1 LLSNLCARE
10 KDIDV
15 MKRSRLSR
23 EESRTLREMGIYH
36 AQAGTRRRAQGVL
49 RLHQGLTL
57 QQVAD
62 EFGVHLNSVE
72 NWWRCWKRDG
82 LAGLYE
88 GRHSGRPPKLTQEH
102 RQALRRLACDEG
114 GTLKRLLCRWHEPGG
129 RPQISRSSLRRH
141 LKQMGFRYKRY
152 RLSLKSKRNERCF
165 EHGREIIASLQ
176 ARAQAGQCELL
187 YFDEAGFS
195 PNPPVQSGWTR
206 VGQTR
211 CAEAGSHHQ
220 RVNVLGALRH
230 DRQLI
235 WHAHQRRTARD
246 DVIAFLDRLARQ
258 PHSVPRIVVFDN
270 AAIHKG
276 GAMEEKRLQWEKEG
290 LYLYYLPAYSPELNR
305 IEILWK
311 QAKYFWRKFLYLT
324 KDSLLNEVRCIME
337 NYGKAFTIN
346 FG

>member
-1 LLSNLCARE
+1 
-10 KDIDV
+10 
-15 MKRSRLSR
+15 MKRSRLSI

-36 AQAGTRRRAQGVL
+36 PHAGTRRRAQGVL

-72 NWWRCWKRDG
+72 NWWKCWKRDG
-82 LAGLYE
+82 LVGLYE
-88 GRHSGRPPKLTQEH
+88 GRHSGRPPKLTDEH
-102 RQALRRLACDEG
+102 QQTLRRLARDEG
-114 GTLKRLLCRWHEPGG
+114 GTLKNLLCRWHEQG
-129 RPQISRSSLRRH
+129 RLPRISCSSLRRY
-141 LKQMGFRYKRY
+141 LKRMGFRYKRY
-152 RLSLKSKRNERCF
+152 RLSLKSKRNKRQF
-165 EHGREIIASLQ
+165 EHAMEILASLQ

-187 YFDEAGFS
+187 YYDEAGFS
-195 PNPPVQSGWTR
+195 PNPPVQYGWTR
-206 VGQTR
+206 VGKTR
-211 CAEAGSHHQ
+211 CAQAGSHRQ

-235 WHAHQRRTARD
+235 WRAHQQRTVRD
-246 DVIAFLDRLARQ
+246 DVAAFLERIAKQ
-258 PHSVPRIVVFDN
+258 PHSVPRIVVLDN
-270 AAIHKG
+270 ARIHQG

-290 LYLYYLPAYSPELNR
+290 LYLYYLPVYSPELNR

-324 KDSLLNEVRCIME
+324 KDSLLNEVRGIME

-346 FG
+346 FA